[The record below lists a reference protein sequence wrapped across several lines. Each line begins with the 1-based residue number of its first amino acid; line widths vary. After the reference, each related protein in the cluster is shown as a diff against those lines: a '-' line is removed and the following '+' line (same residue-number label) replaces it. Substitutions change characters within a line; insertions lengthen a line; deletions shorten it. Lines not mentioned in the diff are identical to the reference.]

1 MARRCGRRR
10 GLSAA
15 TTNSPVTRCWP
26 RDAAIGRP
34 PSASLSSW
42 PSAECRTRGCVRSP
56 RRSFRSNGTAAGSSP
71 PPNSTVR
78 FGRPGGDAHEYR
90 VAPLH
95 PRRGPRARLDAR
107 RRGALAA
114 AGVRRERRHHRGN
127 RQHPPVGRGHP
138 RRARDALPHH
148 RGGALSHRERQ
159 PPGDGGGQGRD
170 AVGAHRL
177 RACGPRADVRRHRA
191 EGHRLMNDILTQA
204 WLALSGVRPLDL
216 WGAVRLAD
224 HLLAPLDLLLRAL
237 ARAVDLPVI
246 GAALVPAFVTFEF
259 VTTLIAVV
267 LVAGLLIGSALL

>member
-10 GLSAA
+10 GLTAA

-42 PSAECRTRGCVRSP
+42 PSEDCRTRGCVRSP

-78 FGRPGGDAHEYR
+78 FGRPGGDAHEYP

-107 RRGALAA
+107 RRGA
-114 AGVRRERRHHRGN
+114 
-127 RQHPPVGRGHP
+127 RQHPPLGRGHP

-191 EGHRLMNDILTQA
+191 EGHRVMNDILTQA
-204 WLALSGVRPLDL
+204 WLAFSGVRPLDP

-237 ARAVDLPVI
+237 ARALDVPVI